1 MILDPSVLSHPRYIL
16 MQGLVDAKKEIEKL
30 TKRRT
35 EVQTALDKLRAQIN
49 VCFHN

>member
-1 MILDPSVLSHPRYIL
+1 MILDPSVLSHSQYTL

-35 EVQTALDKLRAQIN
+35 ELHAALDKLRAQIN